1 MWAQTASMEMDVILL
16 SVIDEKYLKFTMWSN
31 IHIIQHHLKIEAYEV
46 RIPHPHSSYKSIKR
60 ICGGAGWA
68 VGGLVICCG
77 GSPTAQGQ

>member
-1 MWAQTASMEMDVILL
+1 MLTQVWTKTASIEALTILL

-60 ICGGAGWA
+60 ICGGVGWRFDFDC
-68 VGGLVICCG
+68 LR
-77 GSPTAQGQ
+77 